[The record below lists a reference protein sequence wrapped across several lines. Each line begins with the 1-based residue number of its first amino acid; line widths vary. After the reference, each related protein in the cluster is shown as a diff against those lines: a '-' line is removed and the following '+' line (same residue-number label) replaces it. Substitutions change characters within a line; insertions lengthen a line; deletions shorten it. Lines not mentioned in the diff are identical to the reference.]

1 MYILAECNG
10 VVIPEALTGII
21 SMIIKFI
28 YIGVPILLIIWG
40 MLDLGKAVI
49 SQKEDDIKKGQSTFF
64 KRLIAAVIVFFV
76 VTIVI
81 FIINIL
87 SNSGIDSVRGVS
99 ECVQQIID
107 GE

>member
-1 MYILAECNG
+1 MFILADCG
-10 VVIPEALTGII
+10 GMIIPTALTGII

-40 MLDLGKAVI
+40 LLDFGKAVM

-76 VTIVI
+76 VVIVV
-81 FIINIL
+81 FVINIL
-87 SNSGIDSVRGVS
+87 SNANISAVDGVAN
-99 ECVQQIID
+99 CINQIIE
-107 GE
+107 GK